1 MPSLD
6 AISSEWKRPAF
17 PQASGLNTRPSELT
31 PVHAFLSL
39 PTRSLVYRLKDR
51 LVNTR
56 HEASRCAWVSAV
68 SSSLGRIWPHE
79 KDDSKTCGQPVGARR
94 GDDPRP
100 SGNTQ
105 APKEA
110 AQQANRPPAR
120 QRRTPHL
127 SLRFRRTAAIVRV
140 HLPRTQPL
148 LYRIAQRSLNSPR
161 ISRRARFFR
170 VPANPAGSSI
180 PGH

>member
-1 MPSLD
+1 METPSFS
-6 AISSEWKRPAF
+6 ASIGVEYSPERINSSARF
-17 PQASGLNTRPSELT
+17 P
-31 PVHAFLSL
+31 LSADSFACL
-39 PTRSLVYRLKDR
+39 SSKDR

-94 GDDPRP
+94 GDYPRP

-110 AQQANRPPAR
+110 AQRANRPPAR
-120 QRRTPHL
+120 QRRAPHL